1 MYAVYSVNIKKKKTD
16 VSNGWIWIYN
26 SNILTMNIKI
36 GKLYEQISE
45 K

>member
-1 MYAVYSVNIKKKKTD
+1 MYAVYSVNNKKKETD